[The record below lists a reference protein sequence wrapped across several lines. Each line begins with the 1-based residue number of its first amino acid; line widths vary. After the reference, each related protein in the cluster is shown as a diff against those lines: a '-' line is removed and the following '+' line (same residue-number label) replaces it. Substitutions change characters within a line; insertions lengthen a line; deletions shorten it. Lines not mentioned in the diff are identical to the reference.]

1 MRILIAE
8 DDSVSAL
15 LLQRTLIKEN
25 HNVVTTGD
33 GAEALAAIK
42 AESFDALLTD

>member
-15 LLQRTLIKEN
+15 LLQRMLIKEN
-25 HNVVTTGD
+25 HNVVTTVD
-33 GAEALAAIK
+33 GTEALAAIK